1 MSEKV
6 SHIPRNHR
14 SVEEGKVYVVPPG
27 REVFLKMCGSCL
39 EGTSVNGV
47 LTGDTTL
54 QPLGYVASYFPLKEG
69 DMIRIAGRP
78 STCPPHCP
86 GPCVQNGPFNT
97 DAIYR
102 LTQ

>member
-1 MSEKV
+1 MAEKV
-6 SHIPRNHR
+6 SPIPRNLLG
-14 SVEEGKVYVVPPG
+14 VEEGRVYVVPAG
-27 REVFLKMCGSCL
+27 KRVLLRMCGSCL
-39 EGTSVNGV
+39 GGTPVNGV

-54 QPLGYVASYFPLKEG
+54 QPLGYVASYFPLGEG
-69 DMIRIAGRP
+69 EEVRIARRP
-78 STCPPHCP
+78 SSCPKNCP